1 MYLYGAYGSN
11 LNKAQMLNRCPNSR
25 PFKSILLEKFKL
37 VFKGVADIEKD
48 TEGKIHLGIYK
59 ITKECEKALDYYEE
73 FPKIYKKFYIDY
85 IFEGKKEKILCY
97 TMNKLFSY
105 ATPSEK
111 YFKVIKQGYYDW
123 SFNLDNLNDAGLHCL
138 ENNTSN
144 GYKSKNWYDQKSI
157 SRKFLNLVS

>member
-11 LNKAQMLNRCPNSR
+11 LNKAQMLIRCPNSK
-25 PFKSILLEKFKL
+25 PFKSILLEKFRL

-48 TEGKIHLGIYK
+48 SKYNLSLGIYN

-85 IFEGKKEKILCY
+85 TFDGKKEKILCY
-97 TMNKLFSY
+97 TMGKSFSY
-105 ATPSEK
+105 ATPSKK
-111 YFKVIKQGYYDW
+111 YFNVIKQGYYDW
-123 SFNLDNLNDAGLHCL
+123 NFNLDSLNEAGFHCI

-144 GYKSKNWYDQKSI
+144 GYKSKNWYDKKFI
-157 SRKFLNLVS
+157 SRRFLNLVR